1 MSVASAGSLD
11 LWLRYVDELEIQ
23 QVPSYVTLDARF
35 AWQVTKMFR
44 IALIG
49 RNLLES
55 SHLEFREEFGSN
67 LTVEVQ
73 REALAE
79 LVWQF

>member
-1 MSVASAGSLD
+1 MSIATAGQLD

-23 QVPSYVTLDARF
+23 QVPSYVTLDARL
-35 AWQVTKMFR
+35 AWQLTNAIQ

-67 LTVEVQ
+67 TSVAVK
-73 REALAE
+73 REAIAE
-79 LVWQF
+79 LIVQF

>member
-1 MSVASAGSLD
+1 M
-11 LWLRYVDELEIQ
+11 
-23 QVPSYVTLDARF
+23 DARF
-35 AWQVTKMFR
+35 AWQLTKSFQV
-44 IALIG
+44 ALIG

-55 SHLEFREEFGSN
+55 SHLEFREEFGANAS
-67 LTVEVQ
+67 VEVQ